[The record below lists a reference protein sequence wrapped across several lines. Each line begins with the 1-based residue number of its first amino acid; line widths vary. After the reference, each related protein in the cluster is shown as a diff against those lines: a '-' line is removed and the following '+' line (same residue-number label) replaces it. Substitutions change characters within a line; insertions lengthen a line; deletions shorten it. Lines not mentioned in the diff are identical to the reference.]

1 MDNLIAKKQ
10 PDIGDQDL
18 GAAILAYLAER
29 SQAMDTVEGIA
40 EWWLLRQ
47 RVIFAVQQVERVL
60 QQLKS
65 REILET
71 VEQGRTTFYR
81 LRRPNAE
88 ESAFPVEHNN

>member
-1 MDNLIAKKQ
+1 MDNLIANKQ
-10 PDIGDQDL
+10 TDVADQDL
-18 GAAILAYLAER
+18 GSAILAYLAER

-60 QQLKS
+60 QQLQA
-65 REILET
+65 REIVET

-88 ESAFPVEHNN
+88 EAAFPVEHNN